1 VRLPAGYSV
10 RPAELSDLDAVVD
23 LLKATD
29 RADAGVEDPVR
40 EHLLLAWERQASF
53 SLERD
58 TSLVLAA
65 DGKLAAYANIEG
77 SHPETSLEVWV
88 RVHPDHRGRG
98 LGSALLDWGEALS
111 LERSPN
117 LPVLRDAIP
126 HEDTIARDLLERRGF
141 AHVRTFWHM
150 LRDLDGPIEDVP
162 TLDGV
167 EIRRYEHP
175 RDVRTLHEVLEE
187 AFREHWGTEP
197 YPYEDH
203 EREMATWD
211 RDLAWLAVADDSVV
225 AAALGTSVEGSGWV
239 DVLGVLEPW
248 RRKGV
253 GRALLLTQFRMFA
266 ARGAPNVA
274 LNVDSGNDTGAPSL
288 YVSAGMRVHR
298 AWDVFEKRFAGA
310 EPG

>member
-1 VRLPAGYSV
+1 MRLPAGYSA
-10 RPAELSDLDAVVD
+10 RPAELTDLDAVVD

-40 EHLLLAWERQASF
+40 EHLLFAWERQSSF

-58 TSLVLAA
+58 TRLVLAA
-65 DGKLAAYANIEG
+65 DGTPAAYANVEG

-98 LGSALLDWGEALS
+98 LGSALLDWGEAFAH
-111 LERSPN
+111 ERSPE

-126 HEDTIARDLLERRGF
+126 HADAAARDLLERRAF
-141 AHVRTFWHM
+141 THVRTFWHM
-150 LRDLDGPIEDVP
+150 LLDLDGPIEDVP

-167 EIRRYEHP
+167 EIRRYQHP
-175 RDVRTLHEVLEE
+175 SDVRTLYDVLDE

-197 YPYEDH
+197 YPYDDH
-203 EREMATWD
+203 EREMAMWD
-211 RDLAWLAVADDSVV
+211 RDLAWLAVADDRVV
-225 AAALGTSVEGSGWV
+225 AATLGTWVEGSGWV

-253 GRALLLTQFRMFA
+253 GRALLLKQFGMFA
-266 ARGAPNVA
+266 ARGAPTVA

-288 YVSAGMRVHR
+288 YASAGMRVHR
-298 AWDVFEKRFAGA
+298 AWDVFEKRFDEARAG
-310 EPG
+310 